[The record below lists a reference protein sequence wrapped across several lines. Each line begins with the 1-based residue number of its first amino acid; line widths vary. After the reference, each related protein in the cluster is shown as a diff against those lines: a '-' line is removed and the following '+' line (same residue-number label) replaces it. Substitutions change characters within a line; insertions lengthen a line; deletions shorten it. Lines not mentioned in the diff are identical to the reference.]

1 MPIKKLIS
9 QYLRKRL
16 RMVVLH
22 RSVGI
27 IGIIALLLIFSFTP
41 TYAITMREMEEQI
54 ETLIR
59 NLIIAAIWA
68 LFIILG
74 APAIILFGGV
84 HTVAH
89 ASRYILKRKIKKMLY
104 AKLGNEQL
112 KPRLSPSGQ
121 DIALSRIAHRT
132 EPDRPKIEQPPLAS
146 LHERSTAILS
156 KLASAREQFNYG
168 EETYAILDLY
178 RAVNGTISLILEAEG
193 LSSRGPD
200 GKELPMKE
208 KVRLLVERG
217 WVSPNDVR
225 YFRLLQFI
233 RNKILHSPER
243 IHETKIL
250 TEQIQV
256 IKTSG
261 GEIDEIIIRYPLRS
275 YESYKRFMEASHKL
289 KLKLFQLHT
298 HFVEDALMK
307 LKTRLMR

>member
-1 MPIKKLIS
+1 
-9 QYLRKRL
+9 
-16 RMVVLH
+16 MVVLH

-41 TYAITMREMEEQI
+41 TYAITISEMEERTR
-54 ETLIR
+54 TLIY
-59 NLIIAAIWA
+59 NLAIAAIWA
-68 LFIILG
+68 FFIMLG

-84 HTVAH
+84 HAVART
-89 ASRYILKRKIKKMLY
+89 SSYILKRKIKKMLY
-104 AKLGNEQL
+104 AKLGNEQFT
-112 KPRLSPSGQ
+112 PRLSPPGQ

-132 EPDRPKIEQPPLAS
+132 EPNRPKIEQPPLAS

-178 RAVNGTISLILEAEG
+178 RAVNATISLILEAEG

-225 YFRLLQFI
+225 YFRLLQSI

-261 GEIDEIIIRYPLRS
+261 GEIDEIIIRYPFRS

-289 KLKLFQLHT
+289 KLKLFQFHT
-298 HFVEDALMK
+298 HFVEGALMK
-307 LKTRLMR
+307 LKIRHMR

>member
-1 MPIKKLIS
+1 
-9 QYLRKRL
+9 
-16 RMVVLH
+16 MVILH

-27 IGIIALLLIFSFTP
+27 IGLIALLLIFSFTP
-41 TYAITMREMEEQI
+41 TYAITMREVEERI

-59 NLIIAAIWA
+59 NLIIAAVWA
-68 LFIILG
+68 FFIILG
-74 APAIILFGGV
+74 APAIILFGGL
-84 HTVAH
+84 H
-89 ASRYILKRKIKKMLY
+89 AVERASMYILKRKIKKILY
-104 AKLGNEQL
+104 AKLGSEQL
-112 KPRLSPSGQ
+112 TPRLSPPGQ
-121 DIALSRIAHRT
+121 DIARQT

-146 LHERSTAILS
+146 LHERSTAIMS

-178 RAVNGTISLILEAEG
+178 RAVNATISLILEAEG

-225 YFRLLQFI
+225 YFRLLQSI

-261 GEIDEIIIRYPLRS
+261 GEIDEIIIRYPFRS
-275 YESYKRFMEASHKL
+275 YQSYKRFVEASHKL
-289 KLKLFQLHT
+289 KLRLFQFHT
-298 HFVEDALMK
+298 HFVEGALMK
-307 LKTRLMR
+307 LKIRHMR